1 MSMPEGYLGNGP
13 TPVVPFFDGN
23 EGFEQIDTRPSFEIV
38 KSGEKLERLEIIPI
52 ESVITE
58 TPVID
63 PKHASDL
70 AVDISTNPRGQ
81 LSAIL
86 VRVREEEG
94 GLVYD
99 IADGFHRTAG
109 LKAAG
114 AATVKA
120 NVMYGC
126 SDAEL
131 TDNRILAANSVKSVK
146 FGRLALWMDQG
157 YQLTPWAEKGVRLID
172 AVNTA
177 LFNSD
182 EVKGA
187 NLSIEEVDQMKE
199 WVREK
204 SRHWQMPLHTLWG
217 NLSVIEQS
225 DPRLI
230 QLVRPKLTKEDEG
243 RYITQSHLRV
253 VSQEFPGPENYGVQ
267 RALINWV
274 LTNSVSASRLES
286 FIDRLQ
292 GRMKIGMKFGEASEK
307 IAELEKFDEEMHRRA
322 EAREQRLDD
331 IQQGRTANE
340 TWATR
345 LKRENQ
351 NLKWWENIED
361 MDERSRD
368 IVKTIFVDR
377 KSVGEAAEIFNI
389 DRQELGEI
397 LLQALEMRTL

>member
-1 MSMPEGYLGNGP
+1 
-13 TPVVPFFDGN
+13 
-23 EGFEQIDTRPSFEIV
+23 
-38 KSGEKLERLEIIPI
+38 
-52 ESVITE
+52 
-58 TPVID
+58 
-63 PKHASDL
+63 
-70 AVDISTNPRGQ
+70 
-81 LSAIL
+81 
-86 VRVREEEG
+86 
-94 GLVYD
+94 
-99 IADGFHRTAG
+99 
-109 LKAAG
+109 
-114 AATVKA
+114 
-120 NVMYGC
+120 
-126 SDAEL
+126 
-131 TDNRILAANSVKSVK
+131 
-146 FGRLALWMDQG
+146 MDQG